1 MGIHSLREDKAARE
15 REDKALRE
23 LTDRLVSDY
32 TDTHAEQDVHTAI
45 GTARSRFDGHK
56 VRDFIPILVE
66 RIARRMLDG
75 TPGERTEKRAVSVGV
90 HTEPV
95 AEGTR
100 TAVEPTDATAEQT
113 ETTGRHTDTSG
124 EDTEARGEQT
134 DVTGERVYATGEHT
148 DTTDEQAGVTGEQAD
163 TAEERTATTGE
174 HADITSEHPE
184 TTGGHT
190 DTTGEHIE
198 TATGHTEATGGQTKA
213 AGQHTDTTS
222 GQTRTTGEHTETTGR
237 HIDAATEHTK
247 TAGQHTD
254 TTGGRTENAGGHAEF
269 TTEYAETSDER
280 SEIIGERA
288 GSTTEHPETL
298 GGHAE
303 STGEHTE
310 TNTGQAKTTGL
321 HTYTTSG
328 RTGTTGEDT
337 GTGGEH
343 AETSGGHI
351 ETTSGIPV
359 PASAA
364 EPASPG
370 LVDQL
375 HSVAIDFLPPPW
387 SGRNLIGPVAA
398 AIVLVIVVAL
408 AFGTGSG
415 SHRTATTTGPS
426 VTTVHGVVGSEKLAY
441 FNDPKVIAALAR
453 HGLRV
458 RVEGAGSRQ
467 EATLDLSK
475 YDFAFPSSTP
485 AAERILRER
494 NITTRYTPFSSPM
507 AIATFKP
514 IVDLLTAAGVVH
526 PGPVPTFDMNA
537 YLNLVDS
544 GTQWNQLPGNTT
556 YQVPKNILV
565 STTDPRSS
573 NSAAMY
579 LAIASYVANDDTIVR
594 GSTAETNAVQR
605 ISKLFV
611 GQGYSDYSSKGPFDE
626 YLSGGMGPSPMVLIY
641 EAQYVEA
648 SVEGRITPDM
658 ELMYPSPTILSQH
671 TLVPLNSKGDR
682 LGKLLTTDP
691 DLQQLA
697 AEHGFRTGDPSQ
709 FTSVTNQYHV
719 PVEPQLVDVVDT
731 PAYDTLQHLLDGV
744 ARAYN

>member
-1 MGIHSLREDKAARE
+1 VGIHSLREDKAARE

-23 LTDRLVSDY
+23 LTDRLVADY

-75 TPGERTEKRAVSVGV
+75 TPGERAEKRAESAGV
-90 HTEPV
+90 HTEPTDTT
-95 AEGTR
+95 AEH
-100 TAVEPTDATAEQT
+100 ADATAEQT
-113 ETTGRHTDTSG
+113 ETTGGHTDTSG
-124 EDTEARGEQT
+124 EETETTSEQTEITGEQ
-134 DVTGERVYATGEHT
+134 VYATGEHT
-148 DTTDEQAGVTGEQAD
+148 DTTNEQTDVTGEPAD
-163 TAEERTATTGE
+163 TSGEHTATTGE
-174 HADITSEHPE
+174 HADITSGHPK
-184 TTGGHT
+184 TTGGHA
-190 DTTGEHIE
+190 DTTDEHVE
-198 TATGHTEATGGQTKA
+198 TATGHTETTGGQTKA
-213 AGQHTDTTS
+213 TVLHTDTPT
-222 GQTRTTGEHTETTGR
+222 GQTRTTGEHTETS
-237 HIDAATEHTK
+237 AEQAK
-247 TAGQHTD
+247 TAGQHAD
-254 TTGGRTENAGGHAEF
+254 TTGGRTEITGGHTEI
-269 TTEYAETSDER
+269 TTKHAETSDEHP
-280 SEIIGERA
+280 EIIGERA
-288 GSTTEHPETL
+288 GTTTEYAETFA
-298 GGHAE
+298 GHIE
-303 STGEHTE
+303 TTSEHTE
-310 TNTGQAKTTGL
+310 TNTGQTKTAGL
-321 HTYTTSG
+321 HTDTTSG
-328 RTGTTGEDT
+328 RTEATGEDT
-337 GTGGEH
+337 GTTGEH
-343 AETSGGHI
+343 TETSSGGHSD
-351 ETTSGIPV
+351 TTGGIPV
-359 PASAA
+359 SASAA

-370 LVDQL
+370 IADRLR
-375 HSVAIDFLPPPW
+375 SAAIDFLPPPW
-387 SGRNLIGPVAA
+387 SGRNLVGPVAA
-398 AIVLVIVVAL
+398 AIVVVIVVAL

-415 SHRTATTTGPS
+415 SHRTVTATGPS
-426 VTTVHGVVGSEKLAY
+426 VTTVRGVVGSEKLAY

-458 RVEGAGSRQ
+458 QVEGAGSRQ

-537 YLNLVDS
+537 YLNLVNS

-594 GSTAETNAVQR
+594 GSTAEANAVQKV
-605 ISKLFV
+605 SKLFV